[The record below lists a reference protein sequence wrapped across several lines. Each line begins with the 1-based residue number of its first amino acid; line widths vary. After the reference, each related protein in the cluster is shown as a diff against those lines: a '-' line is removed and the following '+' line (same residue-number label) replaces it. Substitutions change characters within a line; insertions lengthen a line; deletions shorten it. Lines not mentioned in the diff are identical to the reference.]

1 VIPLICV
8 AMLPLRA
15 AAPFLKIPLSATM
28 VHTWYSSDFH
38 NLDRARLLKQLQ
50 GETGRHLVLVRYQPS
65 HNILEEWVYNGADI
79 DGSKVVWA
87 RDMGPE
93 KNRELLDYYK
103 DRRAWLVE
111 PDEKPP
117 GVILNLRDSTIL
129 SESNYGSGV
138 L

>member
-1 VIPLICV
+1 
-8 AMLPLRA
+8 
-15 AAPFLKIPLSATM
+15 
-28 VHTWYSSDFH
+28 
-38 NLDRARLLKQLQ
+38 
-50 GETGRHLVLVRYQPS
+50 
-65 HNILEEWVYNGADI
+65 
-79 DGSKVVWA
+79 VVWA